1 MIMKLKKNQNYI
13 NTKQIIWEK
22 EKLKYEIINKMPQ
35 GARVE

>member
-22 EKLKYEIINKMPQ
+22 EKLKNEIINKMPQ